1 MYDQIIGSKN
11 SFFFSRRQGS
21 DFDGFSKEDNARRG
35 VVSGILRKI
44 RAIDD
49 RIFLGA
55 PTDRNA
61 VYRDRRA
68 AGFLV
73 MVLGA
78 VFTDEKSI
86 HNTIK
91 DFRPVAKGMGVASAI
106 WIAEIKARSRAGLD
120 LNIDDMYEAHYAEGL
135 RRIRQ
140 LTNESVHD
148 FETVLICVDTI
159 LGSLSTSWDRDQWT
173 KEEEDMVARTGKYPC
188 YRENADAIEPL
199 TFRQPKHTNHVY
211 DIKEPIDMLV
221 SDLKNSIRYSI
232 TTRFGWKKRNQA
244 VAMCFKELEKRT
256 LEGFQR
262 AQSIFERFSAG
273 KVCTGV
279 RGKSR
284 KVQDLPISQQE
295 THILHGVARA
305 MPSTF
310 VRFIDQA
317 TYAIRQHR
325 EFPHGYVH
333 DRG

>member
-1 MYDQIIGSKN
+1 
-11 SFFFSRRQGS
+11 
-21 DFDGFSKEDNARRG
+21 
-35 VVSGILRKI
+35 
-44 RAIDD
+44 
-49 RIFLGA
+49 
-55 PTDRNA
+55 
-61 VYRDRRA
+61 
-68 AGFLV
+68 

-78 VFTDEKSI
+78 VFKDEQSI

-91 DFRPVAKGMGVASAI
+91 DFRPVAKGMRVASAI
-106 WIAEIKARSRAGLD
+106 WIAEIKARSNAGLD

-140 LTNESVHD
+140 LTDESVND

-159 LGSLSTSWDRDQWT
+159 LGGLSTSWDRDQWT
-173 KEEEDMVARTGKYPC
+173 KEEEDKAAKTGKCTC
-188 YRENADAIEPL
+188 YRENADVNQFPEFQR
-199 TFRQPKHTNHVY
+199 TKRTNHVY
-211 DIKEPIDMLV
+211 DNIEPIDMLV
-221 SDLKNSIRYSI
+221 SDLKNSLRYSI

-244 VAMCFKELEKRT
+244 VAMCFKELEKHT

-284 KVQDLPISQQE
+284 KAQEVPINQQE
-295 THILHGVARA
+295 TNILHGVARA